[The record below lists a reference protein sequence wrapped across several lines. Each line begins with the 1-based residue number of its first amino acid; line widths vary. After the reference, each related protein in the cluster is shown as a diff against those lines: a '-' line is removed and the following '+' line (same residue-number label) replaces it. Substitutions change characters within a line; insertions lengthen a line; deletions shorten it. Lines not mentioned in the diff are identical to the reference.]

1 MKTITINMNNKT
13 TSTKAVNTDTWYVR
27 AECAV
32 KEAVHSVQ
40 VRRDEANEVR
50 AALRDELDAQYRAEA
65 RAQMVR
71 LMRAR
76 GLDIKFD

>member
-1 MKTITINMNNKT
+1 MKTITISMNNKPAA
-13 TSTKAVNTDTWYVR
+13 KKVVNTDVWYVR
-27 AECAV
+27 AETAI
-32 KEAVHSVQ
+32 KESLHSVQ

-50 AALRDELDAQYRAEA
+50 ASLREELDAQYRAEA

>member
-1 MKTITINMNNKT
+1 MRTITISMNNKT
-13 TSTKAVNTDTWYVR
+13 ATTKAVNTDAWYVR

-50 AALRDELDAQYRAEA
+50 ALLREELDAQYRAEA

-71 LMRAR
+71 LMAKR